1 MAHLQGYAKGAISN
15 MLNHYTRHDGDPQ
28 QERYT
33 YGNQRIDTSRTHLN
47 YALFE
52 RDDAMGFINRKINEA
67 DTKPNKTTNVIS
79 DWIVTLPQND
89 KLQGRE
95 GEFFEQVNEFLT
107 NKVGADNVVGSWVHN
122 DETSPHLHFCFV
134 PSCEQT
140 KMTNDKSQPLRWTAA
155 DEKRDATH
163 KAGEVKRDSKGTVRY
178 KRVVARDENGDP
190 IVSKTI
196 SQSKMFDRI
205 TMQQFHPMLS
215 GHLEKHFGF
224 DTGIVLEDAG
234 DKILSGLPHA
244 DYIEAKKTLKKTEKD
259 VQRLEDKRKEIRE
272 QTTNELSGLEEI
284 RTKRARTQ
292 NRVDVM
298 GAVASKQRSASSSRL
313 SDQGD
318 RLREVVT
325 LCVELM
331 RTLGVDEKSLARF
344 AVGSVVFG
352 VESTRRRAVQ
362 QAGRKASD
370 LVVTQMF
377 NTGRSQPQKEF
388 QYKR

>member
-1 MAHLQGYAKGAISN
+1 MAHLQGYAKGAIS
-15 MLNHYTRHDGDPQ
+15 
-28 QERYT
+28 
-33 YGNQRIDTSRTHLN
+33 
-47 YALFE
+47 
-52 RDDAMGFINRKINEA
+52 
-67 DTKPNKTTNVIS
+67 
-79 DWIVTLPQND
+79 

-95 GEFFEQVNEFLT
+95 REFFEQVNEFLT

-178 KRVVARDENGDP
+178 KRVVATDENGDP

-215 GHLEKHFGF
+215 EHLEKHFGF

-244 DYIEAKKTLKKTEKD
+244 DYIEAKKTLKKTEKE
-259 VQRLEDKRKEIRE
+259 VERLKDKRKEIRE
-272 QTTNELSGLEEI
+272 QTTNELSGLEAI

-298 GAVASKQRSASSSRL
+298 GAVTAKQRAASTARL
-313 SDQGD
+313 SEQSD
-318 RLREVVT
+318 RLREVVS

-331 RTLGVDEKSLARF
+331 RKLGVDEKSLAKF

-362 QAGRKASD
+362 RVGRKASD
-370 LVVTQMF
+370 MVVSQVF
-377 NTGRSQPQKEF
+377 NVGRQQPQKEYSF
-388 QYKR
+388 RR